1 MGFRASKDLLFSVS
15 MSLWCRGI
23 SYTMLILNEPHL
35 VMTMILLSIY
45 IHIYMYIYLFIYLYF
60 MFDLLFLGGPS

>member
-35 VMTMILLSIY
+35 VMTMILLSNIIIHVY
-45 IHIYMYIYLFIYLYF
+45 IFIYLFILYV
-60 MFDLLFLGGPS
+60 